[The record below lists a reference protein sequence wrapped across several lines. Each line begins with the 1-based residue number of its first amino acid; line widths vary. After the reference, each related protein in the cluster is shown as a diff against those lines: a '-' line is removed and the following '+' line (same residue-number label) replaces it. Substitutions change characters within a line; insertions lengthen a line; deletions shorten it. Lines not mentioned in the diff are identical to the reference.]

1 MPQASLQY
9 NIVAVENST
18 GHSKISVVVSG
29 LLRDVAFSC
38 GIVVSGKF
46 VDKDVAS
53 FDVCLV
59 ASSFVCG
66 STRAVPVTNKV
77 EG

>member
-18 GHSKISVVVSG
+18 GHCRTSVVVSG
-29 LLRDVAFSC
+29 LLRDVAFSWD
-38 GIVVSGKF
+38 IVVSGKF
-46 VDKDVAS
+46 VDEEVATS
-53 FDVCLV
+53 VVCFV
-59 ASSFVCG
+59 APSFVCG
-66 STRAVPVTNKV
+66 SIWAVPVTNNV